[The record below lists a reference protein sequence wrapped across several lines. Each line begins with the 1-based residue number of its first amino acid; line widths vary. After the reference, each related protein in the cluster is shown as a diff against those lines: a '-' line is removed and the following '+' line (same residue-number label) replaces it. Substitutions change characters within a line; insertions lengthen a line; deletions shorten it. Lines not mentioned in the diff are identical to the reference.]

1 MNNLSQDNATL
12 HDSLQQTKHAFVFLQ
27 REYKKLKQTL
37 ERTEAELDLQKAH
50 NCQLQSLRANTAKE
64 REKCGV
70 LEAKLQ
76 EMRTLFKVA
85 CEEQTSWQLEQDSL
99 LGQLEAE
106 NANLRL
112 LLALPEST
120 RECETI
126 EQLLARVEAEQQL
139 LAYQAELKKRQ
150 EWEGEV
156 ERIRVEVATQLQA
169 KFEERVA
176 ELEKQY
182 PAAAAASHAAE

>member
-1 MNNLSQDNATL
+1 M
-12 HDSLQQTKHAFVFLQ
+12 
-27 REYKKLKQTL
+27 
-37 ERTEAELDLQKAH
+37 
-50 NCQLQSLRANTAKE
+50 
-64 REKCGV
+64 
-70 LEAKLQ
+70 Q

-182 PAAAAASHAAE
+182 PAAAASHAAE